1 MAERREP
8 RTGLSRFSTA
18 THTGLG
24 GGGDGEAEGGV
35 GCPSVKDDSS
45 LNVEISVN
53 LHLTSDSEPVFAEAG

>member
-1 MAERREP
+1 MAEP
-8 RTGLSRFSTA
+8 RTSYGIIAVFYRN
-18 THTGLG
+18 THRAGWC
-24 GGGDGEAEGGV
+24 GDGEAEGGV